1 MKLNNISISIK
12 LAAIIL
18 IALVTAIFLVI
29 LEIEPEINIT
39 HNDFL
44 MVSTDICNNITHAAQ
59 ETGELSEDLINQYIS
74 DMKYALN
81 IRIVDTNWT
90 VLFDS
95 TSHNKNSEQALD
107 INDITNMLNTRKP
120 YSAVLPIRVE
130 NKTLGYLL
138 TELQASELQISQP
151 LYNTLLPLRIII
163 AIVVFFLLVYLAT
176 SSIRR
181 RFNALLQTIQRFAS
195 GDLSV
200 SASLNVQPEDELGE
214 LNAVLNDMAQKL
226 TDARNKELKM
236 EEAKN
241 ELIAGVSHDLKNPL
255 TSILGYTQI
264 LKESGPEALNNSA
277 HYLDIIESKALQL
290 KTMVEELFT
299 YTKLNTGDIP
309 LKRSRLNLV
318 DLVRQIASEFET
330 YFSQTGKTL
339 TLILPKNPVFAE
351 IDGDLISRA
360 IDNLLM
366 NANKHAHQATK
377 IDIKL
382 TVNEQ
387 KHDNNAYNKPM
398 AVISVSDN
406 GIGIPPD
413 EIDLIFQRFYKGYQ
427 SSDNNSSGLGL
438 AICQRI
444 AHLHGGDI
452 WVSSEPGIKT
462 EFAFSLPL

>member
-1 MKLNNISISIK
+1 
-12 LAAIIL
+12 
-18 IALVTAIFLVI
+18 
-29 LEIEPEINIT
+29 
-39 HNDFL
+39 
-44 MVSTDICNNITHAAQ
+44 
-59 ETGELSEDLINQYIS
+59 
-74 DMKYALN
+74 
-81 IRIVDTNWT
+81 
-90 VLFDS
+90 
-95 TSHNKNSEQALD
+95 
-107 INDITNMLNTRKP
+107 
-120 YSAVLPIRVE
+120 
-130 NKTLGYLL
+130 
-138 TELQASELQISQP
+138 
-151 LYNTLLPLRIII
+151 
-163 AIVVFFLLVYLAT
+163 
-176 SSIRR
+176 
-181 RFNALLQTIQRFAS
+181 
-195 GDLSV
+195 
-200 SASLNVQPEDELGE
+200 
-214 LNAVLNDMAQKL
+214 
-226 TDARNKELKM
+226 M

-413 EIDLIFQRFYKGYQ
+413 EIDLIFQRFYKRI
-427 SSDNNSSGLGL
+427 SKLDNNGSGLGL

-452 WVSSEPGIKT
+452 WYQVNLE
-462 EFAFSLPL
+462 

>member
-195 GDLSV
+195 GDYLYSFH
-200 SASLNVQPEDELGE
+200 NVQPEDELGE

-318 DLVRQIASEFET
+318 DIVRQIASEFET

-351 IDGDLISRA
+351 VDGDLISR
-360 IDNLLM
+360 
-366 NANKHAHQATK
+366 
-377 IDIKL
+377 
-382 TVNEQ
+382 
-387 KHDNNAYNKPM
+387 P
-398 AVISVSDN
+398 
-406 GIGIPPD
+406 
-413 EIDLIFQRFYKGYQ
+413 
-427 SSDNNSSGLGL
+427 
-438 AICQRI
+438 
-444 AHLHGGDI
+444 
-452 WVSSEPGIKT
+452 
-462 EFAFSLPL
+462 